1 MKVVASLAGVDVGL
15 VPLAVAL
22 ALVGVAVVGELPLST
37 LIGLLRAAVN
47 AAGLVPALY
56 DLEARVAEN
65 LRQAELLERL
75 HPEDL
80 ASYRPALLAWAAQ
93 GRELARATAGA
104 FERELAALEQTLA
117 DLDAL
122 GDRLGERPTDA
133 APPPEGCE
141 ADAPRRPTLPAPPPV
156 PSLARRLAS
165 VLEPGDEGV
174 EPAPDS
180 GERPSVIVHGG
191 RLIKLSD
198 LRGCTFRGAVDP

>member
-1 MKVVASLAGVDVGL
+1 VKVVASLAGVDVGL

-122 GDRLGERPTDA
+122 VARLQDA
-133 APPPEGCE
+133 GQ
-141 ADAPRRPTLPAPPPV
+141 APREARHRWRRRQRRAP
-156 PSLARRLAS
+156 RRLAS